1 MRAAPTPGE
10 TTAQRPNINMPKQ
23 MAAATFL
30 AFDYGEKYIG
40 VAVGSRHTRRAEA
53 LTTLRGS
60 AKNPDWV
67 RLSKLIEEWRPDAL
81 VVGLPLNMDGSTN
94 PMTRAAR
101 AFGHRLKERY
111 NLPVHM
117 VDERLS
123 TRVARDILNEAGVPM
138 RRHKSQLDQVAA
150 QTILQ
155 AYLNELPGES
165 P

>member
-1 MRAAPTPGE
+1 M
-10 TTAQRPNINMPKQ
+10 TANS
-23 MAAATFL
+23 FL

-40 VAVGSRHTRRAEA
+40 VAAGSRHSGQAEP

-67 RLSKLIEEWRPDAL
+67 RISKLIQEWRPDAL
-81 VVGLPLNMDGSTN
+81 VVGLPFNMDGSDN

-101 AFGHRLKERY
+101 AFGQRLKDRY

-123 TRVARDILNEAGVPM
+123 TQIARDILNDAGVPM
-138 RRHKSQLDQVAA
+138 RRHKARLDQAAA

-155 AYLNELPGES
+155 AFLNELPKET

>member
-1 MRAAPTPGE
+1 MSNR
-10 TTAQRPNINMPKQ
+10 TTTTS
-23 MAAATFL
+23 ATYL

-40 VAVGSRHTRRAEA
+40 VAAGSSHSRLAEPV
-53 LTTLRGS
+53 TTLRGS

-67 RLSKLIEEWRPDAL
+67 RISRLIGEWRPDAL
-81 VVGLPLNMDGSTN
+81 VVGLPLNMDGSDN

-101 AFGHRLKERY
+101 SFGQRLKERY

-123 TRVARDILNEAGVPM
+123 TLVARDVLNEAGVPM
-138 RRHKSQLDQVAA
+138 RRHKSRLDQVAA

-155 AYLNELPGES
+155 AFLNELPGET

>member
-1 MRAAPTPGE
+1 MPAKSVSD
-10 TTAQRPNINMPKQ
+10 PN
-23 MAAATFL
+23 FYL

-40 VAVGSRHTRRAEA
+40 VAVGSRHTRLAEPV
-53 LTTLRGS
+53 TTLRGS

-67 RLSKLIEEWRPDAL
+67 GISKLLDQWRPDAL
-81 VVGLPLNMDGSTN
+81 VVGLPLNMDGSDN

-101 AFGHRLKERY
+101 AFGQRLQERY

-123 TRVARDILNEAGVPM
+123 TLAARDILNAAGVPM
-138 RRHKSQLDQVAA
+138 RRHKTRLDRVAA

-155 AYLNELPGES
+155 AFLNELPGDS